1 MKILHR
7 HLKFEKQDQPFR
19 PAKIQKAKPKPASS
33 AGWIGVERYLSEI
46 HLHAVHCL
54 LKSLHFSSTGMV
66 VFYFNQRTTLFTMK
80 IFSGTANEPLAKAIC
95 KSIGVEL
102 GKCTIKPFPDGETF
116 VKIEE
121 NVRGEEV
128 FIVQPTSPPTNHHLM
143 ELFIMMDALRRA
155 SAARI
160 TAVLSFY
167 GYARQDRKDQPR
179 VPITAKLV
187 ANLLV
192 ASGANRILAVDL
204 HAQQIQGFFDIPV
217 DHLYAAPVMYDYL
230 KQKKLTDLVVV
241 SPDTG
246 GLKMAHA
253 YSQVLESGLAIVA
266 KRRKSA
272 TEVESMAVI
281 GEIKE
286 KNVLLVDDLT
296 ETAGTLTAAAAL
308 LKKKG
313 AKKIIACV
321 SHAILNDT
329 GIERLRKSVIDELI
343 TTDTVQRPAIDGVK
357 IVTLSVAGLL
367 GEAIKRI
374 HSNSSVNS
382 LFEFKGGRTS

>member
-1 MKILHR
+1 
-7 HLKFEKQDQPFR
+7 
-19 PAKIQKAKPKPASS
+19 
-33 AGWIGVERYLSEI
+33 
-46 HLHAVHCL
+46 
-54 LKSLHFSSTGMV
+54 
-66 VFYFNQRTTLFTMK
+66 MK